1 MKLEAALCCSLV
13 VKAQPTRTLQTHL
26 VKRKKEK
33 WKLFF
38 PRTPEIFFCISRLIK
53 FNTFKVYQEGK
64 NDELQHFGIRI
75 FFFIDFTYVRDSHN
89 NSKDGDHLIPNS
101 AQSRIQQSKLSG
113 QGKLLRYFSST
124 HLRGYFFSFLDIP
137 SNIMKFALT
146 QNQTKNKENIIWIVM
161 ISI

>member
-53 FNTFKVYQEGK
+53 FNTFKVY
-64 NDELQHFGIRI
+64 
-75 FFFIDFTYVRDSHN
+75 
-89 NSKDGDHLIPNS
+89 
-101 AQSRIQQSKLSG
+101 
-113 QGKLLRYFSST
+113 
-124 HLRGYFFSFLDIP
+124 
-137 SNIMKFALT
+137 
-146 QNQTKNKENIIWIVM
+146 
-161 ISI
+161 